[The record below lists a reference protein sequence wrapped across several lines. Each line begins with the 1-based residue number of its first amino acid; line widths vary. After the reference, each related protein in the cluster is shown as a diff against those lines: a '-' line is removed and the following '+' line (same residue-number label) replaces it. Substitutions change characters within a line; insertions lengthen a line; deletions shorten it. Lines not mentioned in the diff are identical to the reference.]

1 MDIRQGDVVPVGMTV
16 PVYRVALVMEAEVPG
31 DWRSISTAES
41 ASRVLRR
48 HLGDADRER
57 FMVLLLDV
65 KNRPIGVNT
74 VAVGSLDGC
83 TVHPREVFK
92 PAVLANAAGVVLCHN
107 HPSGMAAVM
116 KLGIKVL
123 DHIIL
128 GGGISGTE
136 LHQAWRPKSEWDS
149 TRCLVHHRARSE
161 VARIHPIAVAASAAI
176 VYHDCKESKGGVLM
190 LEIAKVTVKGQITIP
205 VDIRKRLRIKEGD
218 KVLFLQEGDRIIFTN
233 ASFAALEQAQRA
245 MSERRKLLG

>member
-1 MDIRQGDVVPVGMTV
+1 MPVGVPV
-16 PVYRVALVMEAEVPG
+16 PVYRVALVREAEVPG

-74 VAVGSLDGC
+74 VAVGFLDGC

-107 HPSGMAAVM
+107 HPSGMAAVL

-128 GGGISGTE
+128 GGRHLRHRTPARHGG
-136 LHQAWRPKSEWDS
+136 QKSEWDS

-161 VARIHPIAVAASAAI
+161 VARIQPNRCCCFCGNCVTMI
-176 VYHDCKESKGGVLM
+176 VR
-190 LEIAKVTVKGQITIP
+190 KV
-205 VDIRKRLRIKEGD
+205 
-218 KVLFLQEGDRIIFTN
+218 
-233 ASFAALEQAQRA
+233 
-245 MSERRKLLG
+245 RRRSDA